1 VIIDASLPVQQT
13 WRGTLDDLAA
23 QRIVPQG
30 GGPGTIVI
38 GDVVS
43 LAAQDEARQE
53 ESYVSYR

>member
-1 VIIDASLPVQQT
+1 M
-13 WRGTLDDLAA
+13 
-23 QRIVPQG
+23 PQG